1 MGQRTPVRP
10 RALHLSDGADHVSAL
25 SGGQT
30 VDAVRSNPHYTECD
44 LRLLVCH
51 SGADASGRR
60 TGTHHRT
67 DGAGV
72 SMHDDVIIGD
82 CTVPPKLIELI
93 RAGKWAPPSDEILLD
108 VFGERPVQ
116 PCFYGEAMLTRENH
130 VWQADPKN
138 GWPGDPTVEG
148 NLGIRVERSL
158 VIADLGRE
166 MPIIL
171 DYRKSLTSPRAIYL
185 RARAWRQIAA
195 NFEDLVTLLYPEA
208 E

>member
-1 MGQRTPVRP
+1 M
-10 RALHLSDGADHVSAL
+10 
-25 SGGQT
+25 
-30 VDAVRSNPHYTECD
+30 Y
-44 LRLLVCH
+44 
-51 SGADASGRR
+51 
-60 TGTHHRT
+60 
-67 DGAGV
+67 
-72 SMHDDVIIGD
+72 DDVVIGG
-82 CTVPPKLIELI
+82 CTVPPRLIELI
-93 RAGKWAPPSDEILLD
+93 GAGKWVPPSDEILLD

-116 PCFYGEAMLTRENH
+116 PCFYGEAVLIREKR

-138 GWPGDPTVEG
+138 GWPGDPTMEG

-171 DYRKSLTSPRAIYL
+171 DYRESLTSPRAIYL

-208 E
+208 V